1 MSSLRPRSL
10 LPRTLLPRN
19 LLPRSL
25 GTQTI
30 LVLLLGLTLSHF
42 LGLAIYSLDRKEVVM
57 TTEAVDV
64 AERIVGVV
72 NLLQRLP
79 REWREDIVRG
89 SDSRAFS
96 VALGP
101 AATARGLGGSDDLID
116 DVSRFLSGQLVD
128 WPAERIQVGFA
139 QAVASPQRL
148 AAQGPTASRSGPATT
163 APPSASGKS
172 YDYLYVSV
180 RLEDGQ
186 WLNFAGAIPRAED
199 LWPGMSGGYIL
210 SVAIGVGVLTI
221 WLVGRVTAPLSA
233 FALAADRL
241 GKNIRAAP
249 LPESGPTEVVQASR
263 AFNDMQE
270 RLRRLVENR
279 TEMLAA
285 ISHDLRTPVTLL
297 RLRGELMA
305 EGEERTKVLNTLDE
319 MESMIASALD
329 FARGTFH
336 DEPQRRVDLSALVA
350 SICDDMADSG
360 ATVDFDPPDQIPVTC
375 RRIALKRALTNLL
388 DNAVTYGGI
397 ARLRIEGRPD
407 AVEIT
412 IDDDGPGIPQDQLD
426 RIFLPFY
433 RLDESR
439 NGGGV
444 GLGLSIAQAI
454 VHGHGGTIRPLN
466 RPEGGLRVRV
476 SLPR

>member
-1 MSSLRPRSL
+1 MRR
-10 LPRTLLPRN
+10 

-25 GTQTI
+25 GAQTVF
-30 LVLLLGLTLSHF
+30 VLLLGLTVSHF

-79 REWREDIVRG
+79 REWREDVVRG

-101 AATARGLGGSDDLID
+101 DATALGVARSDDDLID
-116 DVSRFLSGQLVD
+116 EVTRFLGEQLTE
-128 WPAERIQVGFA
+128 WPADRILVGFA
-139 QAVASPQRL
+139 RAVLGPQRAL
-148 AAQGPTASRSGPATT
+148 AEGPGGSNLITTPQLPAG
-163 APPSASGKS
+163 GKS
-172 YDYLYVSV
+172 YDYLHVSV
-180 RLEDGQ
+180 RLEDGR

-210 SVAIGVGVLTI
+210 SVAIGVGVLTM

-241 GKNIRAAP
+241 GKNIRAEP
-249 LPESGPTEVVQASR
+249 LTEAGPTEVVQASR
-263 AFNDMQE
+263 AFNEMQE

-279 TEMLAA
+279 TQMLAA

-305 EGEERTKVLNTLDE
+305 EGEERTKVLDTLDE
-319 MESMIASALD
+319 MESMIASTLE

-350 SICDDMADSG
+350 SICDDMTNAG
-360 ATVDFDPPDQIPVTC
+360 AAIEFDPPDQILATC
-375 RRIALKRALTNLL
+375 RRIALKRALTNLI
-388 DNAVTYGGI
+388 DNAVKYGGA
-397 ARLRIEGRPD
+397 ARVEIEGRPD

-426 RIFLPFY
+426 QIFMPFY
-433 RLDESR
+433 RIDASR
-439 NGGGV
+439 TPNRGGV

-454 VHGHGGTIRPLN
+454 VHGHGGTIHPQN
-466 RPEGGLRVRV
+466 RSEGGLRVRV
-476 SLPR
+476 SLPS